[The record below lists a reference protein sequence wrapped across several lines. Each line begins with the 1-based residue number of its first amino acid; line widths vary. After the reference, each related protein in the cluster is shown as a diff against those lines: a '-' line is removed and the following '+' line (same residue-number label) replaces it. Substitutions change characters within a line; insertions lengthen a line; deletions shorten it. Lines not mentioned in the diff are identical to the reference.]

1 MKVKDR
7 IMILAEAEYLY
18 QRARQKADGEDF
30 DGALALLDE
39 AVSLAPGFSV
49 AHCEKGNCFHFMN
62 RENEAL
68 ESYERAIQVDPY
80 NAEAWFHKG
89 QILKGRGDA
98 KEGDR
103 CIERATKLCCGR

>member
-18 QRARQKADGEDF
+18 QQARQKADDENF
-30 DGALALLDE
+30 EEALVFLDR
-39 AVSLAPGFSV
+39 AVNLAPGFSV

-62 RENEAL
+62 RESDAL

-89 QILKGRGDA
+89 QILKAQGKSA
-98 KEGDR
+98 EGDL

>member
-1 MKVKDR
+1 MNVKDR

-18 QRARQKADGEDF
+18 QQARQKADGEDY

-62 RENEAL
+62 RESDAI
-68 ESYERAIQVDPY
+68 ESYERAIEVDPY

-89 QILKGRGDA
+89 QILKGRGNVE
-98 KEGDR
+98 EGDQ